1 MEKYKFLLSII
12 DEYADCWTGRLSV
25 ERGVQSHMDLL
36 RVVVRKGFALL
47 PGGRDVTELCGDYR
61 VVPKSQPMAMVL
73 RVGRG
78 SLPVFWHTGSRMPH
92 TRERALF
99 ALVPKGKGLHECGVR
114 FREQM
119 ERAQMM
125 CGGELLCTVCW
136 QVAHR
141 HDERFF
147 DSPVTAMADPFDEW
161 DGGCGQG

>member
-12 DEYADCWTGRLSV
+12 DEYADCWTGRLCV
-25 ERGVQSHMDLL
+25 ERGVQGSMDLL
-36 RVVVRKGFALL
+36 QLVVRKGFALL

-99 ALVPKGKGLHECGVR
+99 ALVPKGMGQVECGVR

-161 DGGCGQG
+161 YDG